1 MNTAFKSSIKS
12 KTLVFLQFTIIFV
25 LLGGT
30 VFSKMNLF
38 ASSLLIVSV
47 LLIGWAAFAMR
58 KSKLRIM
65 PEPAA
70 NATLITNG
78 PYQYIRHP
86 MYTAVL
92 LFCVGLLL
100 CNFSLLRTVLVI
112 ALIIVLIIKLTLEE
126 KLLLQKF
133 EAYQDYHKQT
143 YRLIPLVF

>member
-1 MNTAFKSSIKS
+1 
-12 KTLVFLQFTIIFV
+12 
-25 LLGGT
+25 
-30 VFSKMNLF
+30 
-38 ASSLLIVSV
+38 
-47 LLIGWAAFAMR
+47 
-58 KSKLRIM
+58 M
-65 PEPAA
+65 PEPSA

-78 PYQYIRHP
+78 PYKFIRHP

-92 LFCVGLLL
+92 LFCVGLLI
-100 CNFSLLRTVLVI
+100 CNFSLLRTVLVT